1 VRFFPVIVI
10 PFSLYVPG
18 FRIIVS
24 PLLALL
30 IAAWITLPVPGLIVN
45 TDAETGITQDTIP
58 MTSTNPIR
66 IFFNTMTSPSNARV
80 RNLR

>member
-1 VRFFPVIVI
+1 
-10 PFSLYVPG
+10 
-18 FRIIVS
+18 
-24 PLLALL
+24 
-30 IAAWITLPVPGLIVN
+30 
-45 TDAETGITQDTIP
+45 